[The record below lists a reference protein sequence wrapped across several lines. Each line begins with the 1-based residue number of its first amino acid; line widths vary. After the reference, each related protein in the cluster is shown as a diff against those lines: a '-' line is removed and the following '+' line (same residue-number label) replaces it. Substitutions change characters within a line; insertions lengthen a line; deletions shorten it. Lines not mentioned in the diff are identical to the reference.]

1 MAAAHKI
8 KEVLTLDKPAY
19 FGICILDLSKT
30 LMYDF
35 HCNCVKKDYDSK
47 AKLLFIDRENLTYET
62 ETNEVYRG

>member
-8 KEVLTLDKPAY
+8 KEVLTLDEPAY
-19 FGICILDLSKT
+19 FGMCILDLSKT

-47 AKLLFIDRENLTYET
+47 AKLSFIDRENLTYET